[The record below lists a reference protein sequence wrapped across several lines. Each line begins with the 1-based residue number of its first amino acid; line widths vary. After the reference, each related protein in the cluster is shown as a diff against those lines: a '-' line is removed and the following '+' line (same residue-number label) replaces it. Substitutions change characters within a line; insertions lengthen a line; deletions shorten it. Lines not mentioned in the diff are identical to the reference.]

1 MIESYYKIARTNG
14 WDFFTGRTI
23 NYRMALAEG
32 KPVSCPDP
40 NPAAGL
46 CSAGVLHASKRAEA
60 CFQGG
65 ELPCSLF
72 IVRGKAVCSDS
83 TKSGFIELEV
93 VEELLPENF
102 FRWRYAEA
110 LNPLNPLTLTPP
122 VIDDAVLELLTAW
135 DSVRDS
141 AWASARASVADS
153 VGASAWA
160 RVWASVAASVG
171 ASTRASVADS
181 VRDSVGAS
189 VWASVADSV
198 RASVGASVWAYIGYI
213 FAPVVEAWKERYP
226 FQSAVDLWK
235 LGLVP
240 SYDGSVWR
248 LHGGPRG
255 GILYTQPR

>member
-72 IVRGKAVCSDS
+72 IVRGNAVCSDS

-141 AWASARASVADS
+141 AWASARASARASVADS

-160 RVWASVAASVG
+160 RGWASV
-171 ASTRASVADS
+171 RA
-181 VRDSVGAS
+181 SVGAS

-198 RASVGASVWAYIGYI
+198 GASVGASVWAYIGYI